1 LPGGGL
7 LASTCLD
14 DQFPEIPVC
23 TTLRPMP
30 DSEAPSAFGSRSGL
44 PEALHGY
51 SCSPFI
57 ASNSKRDVYRSGSGP
72 AVIVISE
79 VPGITPKVAEFG
91 RRVAAIGCTAV
102 LPNLFGTPGAP
113 PTPAGSMKVL
123 AHACVSR
130 EFSTFARNRTSPVT
144 AWLRVLA
151 RSAHRECGGPGVG
164 VVGMCL
170 TGGFAL
176 AMMVEDVVLA
186 PVLSQPSL
194 PFAVGASRKQ
204 DLGVSDTD
212 LARAKERCESED
224 LCVLGLRF
232 TGDRAAP
239 AERFQ
244 RLRAELGDHFVAVEI
259 DSGPGNPDGY
269 RSAAH
274 SVLTEDL
281 KDEPGT
287 ATRVALDQVIELFRS
302 KLLTAAQ

>member
-1 LPGGGL
+1 
-7 LASTCLD
+7 
-14 DQFPEIPVC
+14 VC
-23 TTLRPMP
+23 TSLRAMP
-30 DSEAPSAFGSRSGL
+30 ASEAPSALGSGSGL

-57 ASNSKRDVYRSGSGP
+57 ASDKKRDVYRTGSGP

-79 VPGITPKVAEFG
+79 VPGITPKVADLG
-91 RRVAAIGCTAV
+91 RRVASIGCTAV
-102 LPNLFGTPGAP
+102 LPNLFGIPGRP
-113 PTPAGSMKVL
+113 PTAAGSMKVL
-123 AHACVSR
+123 AQVCISR

-176 AMMVEDVVLA
+176 AMMVDDIVLA

-194 PFAVGASRKQ
+194 PFAVGDSRKQ
-204 DLGVSDTD
+204 DLGVSEAD
-212 LARAKERCESED
+212 LGRARERCETED

-232 TGDRAAP
+232 SGDRAAP
-239 AERFQ
+239 AERFR

-269 RSAAH
+269 RSGAH

-281 KDEPGT
+281 KDEAGT
-287 ATRVALDQVIELFRS
+287 ATRAALDQVIELFRS

>member
-1 LPGGGL
+1 
-7 LASTCLD
+7 
-14 DQFPEIPVC
+14 
-23 TTLRPMP
+23 MP

-239 AERFQ
+239 AERFH